1 MAISI
6 VAIGTIVGIDV
17 GEAILGVLSPTLM
30 AIAALMPF
38 IGYSFGYIISSL
50 FRLSQS

>member
-1 MAISI
+1 MAIASLVIGII
-6 VAIGTIVGIDV
+6 VCIDV
-17 GEAILGVLSPTLM
+17 GEDVLGVLSPTLM

-38 IGYSFGYIISSL
+38 IGYAFGYIISSL